1 MKKNHHQLQTPPFLE
16 LWILTT
22 HCNPTLTHLG
32 SQMQQKDDQKA
43 NLTIVNILITASI

>member
-22 HCNPTLTHLG
+22 HCNPTQTHLG